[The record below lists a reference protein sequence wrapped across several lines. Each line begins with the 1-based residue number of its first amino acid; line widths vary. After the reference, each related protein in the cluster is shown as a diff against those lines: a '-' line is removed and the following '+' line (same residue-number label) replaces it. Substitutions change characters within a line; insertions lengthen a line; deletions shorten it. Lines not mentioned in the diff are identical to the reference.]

1 VRPEDVNIT
10 VEGGTLTIRGEVS
23 QEQERQDRNYLIREV
38 RQGSFI
44 RTLRLPDTIDPDRAE
59 ASFEH
64 GVLRLRFPRSEQA
77 KPRRI
82 SIGAGSHTAGNQ
94 AIASQSAGTI
104 QGDRNQQAAAQSSQA
119 GTESGAEG
127 TRQGGRAA

>member
-94 AIASQSAGTI
+94 AIASQSAGTS

-119 GTESGAEG
+119 GTGAEG